1 LKQQNQSDLHR
12 TTREIAMNV
21 PADVIQ
27 QLVADAVASQDN
39 EAVGVV
45 VIVVG
50 KDSLSVGGVG
60 ATPSLDDVSHA
71 MSSFVLRDMPS
82 TLLH

>member
-1 LKQQNQSDLHR
+1 MLVTKDL
-12 TTREIAMNV
+12 
-21 PADVIQ
+21 IQ
-27 QLVADAVASQDN
+27 QLVVETVASQDN

-50 KDSLSVGGVG
+50 KDGLSVGGVG
-60 ATPSLDDVSHA
+60 SAPNLDDFSQA
-71 MSSFVLRDMPS
+71 IASFVHRDMPS

>member
-1 LKQQNQSDLHR
+1 MHLP
-12 TTREIAMNV
+12 TE
-21 PADVIQ
+21 VIQ
-27 QLVADAVASQDN
+27 QLVVETVASQDN
-39 EAVGVV
+39 EPVGVI

-60 ATPSLDDVSHA
+60 ATPSLDDFSQA
-71 MSSFVLRDMPS
+71 IASFVQRDMPS

>member
-1 LKQQNQSDLHR
+1 MHVTK
-12 TTREIAMNV
+12 
-21 PADVIQ
+21 DVIQ
-27 QLVADAVASQDN
+27 QLVVETVASQDN

-60 ATPSLDDVSHA
+60 ATPSLDDFSQA
-71 MSSFVLRDMPS
+71 IASFVHHDMPS